1 MSPQPLRIAIHTLGT
16 RGDVQPYVALAR
28 GLIQAGCEIT
38 LTTAA
43 RFEPFVRSHGVEFTP
58 LPDDFLD
65 LMDSPV
71 GRAAMAGGIKGWA
84 AGTRLV
90 RVVKPMMRRLL
101 DAQWAG
107 VRGAN
112 AIVYHPKALGSVHI
126 AERLGIPAFLAL
138 TIPCLSPTRAFPNPM
153 LPFTS
158 LGPLNAASHQFF
170 IRYANSLFRRPINQ
184 WRREVLHLAGSKR
197 DDWLNGTPVPR
208 LYGYSPAIV
217 PKPPDWDEH
226 SQVTGYWFL
235 DTTEAWQPDP
245 ALQRFLEA
253 GPPPVY
259 VGFGSIPTADPQR
272 MTTLVVEALALA
284 GQRGLLASGWGG
296 LSATIKAENVLALE
310 SAPHEFLF
318 PHVSAVVH
326 HGGAGTTAAGLRA
339 GKPTVICPFFGDQ
352 PFWGRQIAA
361 LGAGPEPIARK
372 RLTSSALADAVS
384 VAVKDERM
392 RSRATSLG
400 AAIRAEDGVKTAVEL
415 ISRYLN
421 RVV

>member
-1 MSPQPLRIAIHTLGT
+1 MRIAIHTLGT

-28 GLIQAGCEIT
+28 GLIQAGYEIT
-38 LTTAA
+38 LATAA
-43 RFEPFVRSHGVEFTP
+43 RFEPFVRSHGVEFAP
-58 LPDDFLD
+58 LPNDFLD
-65 LMDSPV
+65 LMDSAV
-71 GRAAMAGGIKGWA
+71 GKAAMAGGFKGWA

-101 DAQWAG
+101 DAQWSAAG
-107 VRGAN
+107 GAN

-126 AERLGIPAFLAL
+126 AERLGIQAFLAL
-138 TIPCLSPTRAFPNPM
+138 TIPCLTPTRAFPNPM
-153 LPFTS
+153 LPVTS
-158 LGPLNAASHQFF
+158 LGPLNAASHRFF

-197 DDWLNGTPVPR
+197 DDCLNGTPVPR

-217 PKPPDWDEH
+217 PKPSDWDEH

-235 DTTEAWQPDP
+235 DTSEIWQPDP

-259 VGFGSIPTADPQR
+259 VGFGSLPTADPRR
-272 MTTLVVEALALA
+272 MTGMVVEALALA

-296 LSATIKAENVLALE
+296 LSATVNAEHVFALE
-310 SAPHEFLF
+310 SAPHDRLF

-352 PFWGRQIAA
+352 PFWGRQVAA
-361 LGAGPEPIARK
+361 LGAGPEPIARR
-372 RLTSSALADAVS
+372 RLTSFKLANAIR
-384 VAVKDERM
+384 VAVQDDRL
-392 RSRATSLG
+392 RSRAASLG
-400 AAIRAEDGVKTAVEL
+400 ATIRAEDGVKTAVDL
-415 ISRYLN
+415 IKSYLSA
-421 RVV
+421 VA